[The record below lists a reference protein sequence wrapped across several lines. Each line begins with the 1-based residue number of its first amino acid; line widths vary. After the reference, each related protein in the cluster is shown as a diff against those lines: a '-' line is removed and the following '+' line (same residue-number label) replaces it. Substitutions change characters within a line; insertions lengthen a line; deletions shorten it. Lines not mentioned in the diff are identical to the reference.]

1 MLNQVIYTRCLPR
14 RILTEEGRVSSDDG
28 FGVFAFSEE
37 LLDMLGK
44 PELDL
49 LMSYLSVKNAASEN
63 ADVGVFQSYDY
74 VRLSDDTYG
83 ISFEFLRPRNDEPR
97 KNGKTNR
104 IGNFIKQCL
113 VGKPGRYPYEWFGAA
128 VWDAYTIP
136 ENDYYLDD
144 TPSARTPSLPQAED
158 IPFGGYIS
166 PGDVR
171 RFIADGRQEVYKKAL
186 WYVISQY
193 SLPEEERVPLVIRDV
208 PQNVELWIAAIE
220 RAFSEKAAEKI
231 TFATNR
237 SRIENNNTRN
247 LYYFVRANGTVTQFK
262 SSEEG
267 LSRRVYNF
275 LVGVHPSDSFAR
287 NLSTSG
293 YFALLDG
300 ISLSIS
306 VDPDKTVSNRYY
318 EDAASCGEDI
328 DDFCGIVLPE
338 LGWHRIDQ
346 TLPRLYDAYCYLLN
360 ADNRNGCKSYPQTVM
375 YLETLESAG
384 LKNSRVFSDY
394 IVTAL
399 ARAYRVLRHEDVR
412 ERFALLNKLYRIAV
426 RIGREQNLADVYRD
440 YLTELLSNI
449 GSRADEMA
457 LNEEA
462 LATFPQALSK
472 AATKPL
478 FTDALIKSCAN
489 QTPELDTRTAKSL
502 LAVFEN
508 SLWANG
514 VMLDDL
520 PDCRLE
526 FSFYCLCVLQMSDD
540 KSLVQA
546 HFKKIQHNKRLFYT
560 LVVAVSA
567 FFSKSGSDR
576 FERWWELVIETADD
590 SLSQLCQK
598 LIDSGNASDELVEKI
613 LANRVRRREECD
625 EELVLCFR
633 DFLIGHGNEDTGCV
647 FFLTWLDVVKD
658 RELSRLIYEA
668 GHIGIS
674 KHVQKTVFAAV
685 DSLLPMDKRTRELED
700 LAEWG
705 RCLGLTSI
713 GLALMDFLS
722 ALKRAKNYRVAEAHC
737 HQLVEAHLL
746 YRSDLVSQDIFKRV
760 CKEVDVFFYG
770 NLHVNM
776 MCLFVFGDREE
787 LERYLNAYIEMIVS
801 VSNDKALTM
810 LALTEA
816 VTCRVYVPERSPEYV
831 LMVQKTALNR
841 IRLRF
846 REFATR
852 KNLKHI
858 EKAEFGEDIK
868 RRLMLL
874 LN

>member
-44 PELDL
+44 PELEL

-63 ADVGVFQSYDY
+63 ADVGVFQSYEY
-74 VRLSDDTYG
+74 VRLSDDVYG

-113 VGKPGRYPYEWFGAA
+113 VGKPGRYPYEWFGAD

-144 TPSARTPSLPQAED
+144 TPSARTPSLPQAEE
-158 IPFGGYIS
+158 IPSGGYIS
-166 PGDVR
+166 AGDVR

-262 SSEEG
+262 TSEEG
-267 LSRRVYNF
+267 LSRRVYTF
-275 LVGVHPSDSFAR
+275 LVGVHPSDSFAK
-287 NLSTSG
+287 NLSISG
-293 YFALLDG
+293 YFTLLDG
-300 ISLSIS
+300 VSLSIS
-306 VDPDKTVSNRYY
+306 ADPDETVNSRFY

-338 LGWHRIDQ
+338 LGWHKIDR
-346 TLPRLYDAYCYLLN
+346 TLPQLYDAYCYLLD
-360 ADNRNGCKSYPQTVM
+360 ADNRDGCKSYPLTITH
-375 YLETLESAG
+375 LEMLESAG

-394 IVTAL
+394 LVTAL
-399 ARAYRVLRHEDVR
+399 AGAYRVLRYEDVR
-412 ERFALLNKLYRIAV
+412 EHFALLNALYRIAGY
-426 RIGREQNLADVYRD
+426 IGREQDVADVYRD
-440 YLTELLSNI
+440 YLTELLSDI

-462 LATFPQALSK
+462 LATFSQALSK

-478 FTDALIKSCAN
+478 FTEALIKSCAK
-489 QTPELDTRTAKSL
+489 QAPKLDAHTAKSL
-502 LAVFEN
+502 FAVFEH
-508 SLWANG
+508 SLWAN
-514 VMLDDL
+514 DIL
-520 PDCRLE
+520 PDELPDRRLE
-526 FSFYCLCVLQMSDD
+526 FSFYCLCVLQMSGD
-540 KSLVQA
+540 KALVQA
-546 HFKKIQHNKRLFYT
+546 HFEKIQRNKRLFYT

-567 FFSKSGSDR
+567 YFSKSGSDK
-576 FERWWELVIETADD
+576 FEHWWELVIETADD
-590 SLSQLCQK
+590 SLSRLCQK

-613 LANRVRRREECD
+613 LANRVRQREECD
-625 EELVLCFR
+625 EELVICFR
-633 DFLIGHGNEDTGCV
+633 DFLISHGNEDTGRV
-647 FFLTWLDVVKD
+647 FFLTWLDVAED
-658 RELSRLIYEA
+658 HELSRLIYEA
-668 GHIGIS
+668 EHIGIS
-674 KHVQKTVFAAV
+674 GNVQKTIFAAV
-685 DSLLPMDKRTRELED
+685 DGLLPMDKRTRELES

-705 RCLGLTSI
+705 RSLGLTSI
-713 GLALMDFLS
+713 GLALMDFVG
-722 ALKRAKNYRVAEAHC
+722 AMKRAKNYRVAEMLC
-737 HQLVEAHLL
+737 HQLIEAHLL
-746 YRSDLVSQDIFKRV
+746 YRSDLISRDIFKTV
-760 CKEVDVFFYG
+760 CKVVDVFFYG
-770 NLHVNM
+770 SLHVDM

-787 LERYLNAYIEMIVS
+787 LERYLYAYIEMILS

-816 VTCRVYVPERSPEYV
+816 VTCRGYVPKRSPKYV
-831 LMVQKTALNR
+831 LMVQKIALNR
-841 IRLRF
+841 VRLRF

-852 KNLKHI
+852 KNLKRI
-858 EKAEFGEDIK
+858 EKAEFEEDIK
-868 RRLMLL
+868 HRLRMLL
-874 LN
+874 N